1 MCILIRKQVTHRL
14 KTLAKGKTKVRII
27 SLRGFHKF
35 QARLGSKKT
44 LKIFAIS
51 FEISKKNL
59 HIRLTFSRGST
70 MIVNKMSTILGP
82 ETSGC

>member
-35 QARLGSKKT
+35 QARLQKT